1 MYLHWTASNASFCTW
16 KRSMTFDAFGKH
28 RLTISPMLA
37 AISSVTPRT
46 LPRIR
51 LAIFLKTS
59 MTELTCVP
67 LTIATNEPLAALL
80 VTIKPFSGMLTLLPI
95 FVIADVI
102 LILLLKLLTVRM
114 KVFFQLR
121 VANRIIIN
129 TLFLKNQR
137 TLWSSESPVE
147 QHSSPCL

>member
-1 MYLHWTASNASFCTW
+1 
-16 KRSMTFDAFGKH
+16 
-28 RLTISPMLA
+28 
-37 AISSVTPRT
+37 
-46 LPRIR
+46 
-51 LAIFLKTS
+51 
-59 MTELTCVP
+59 
-67 LTIATNEPLAALL
+67 
-80 VTIKPFSGMLTLLPI
+80 MLTLLPI